1 MNTLLCDTCLN
12 TEQGDRR
19 WRCGAIEYQSKQ
31 HAAQSRIRR
40 CEYRNASMMVGGAS
54 GNTLLT
60 PVMTD
65 GGASAARYNNTPCM
79 TVCRPRDTR
88 HTSQHQVRQTHGPC
102 SEGRYP
108 YQVGGRTP
116 ASIQHGNGRYGVGWK
131 GFHDRVAIRPRVVY
145 KDGADIVTKMLG
157 SVEAGFHGRVA
168 IHPRVVYKDGADI
181 VTKMLGSIEA
191 GVADQPSPGGDVSI
205 NRRQAPERVPRC
217 GSTPCCRRM
226 GRLGRAG
233 PRPASCLPCGDRRWT
248 SAVRQRS
255 RSRPSP

>member
-157 SVEAGFHGRVA
+157 S
-168 IHPRVVYKDGADI
+168 
-181 VTKMLGSIEA
+181 IEA